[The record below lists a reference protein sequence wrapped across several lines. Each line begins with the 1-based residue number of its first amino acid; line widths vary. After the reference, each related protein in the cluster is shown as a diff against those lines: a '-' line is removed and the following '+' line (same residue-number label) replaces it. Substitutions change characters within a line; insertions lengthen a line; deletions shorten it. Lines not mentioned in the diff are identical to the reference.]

1 MNLRYADL
9 YGADLIGA
17 KGLPEAPVVEDLDKK
32 MLEVVSA
39 KGALDMR
46 TWHTCQTTHCRAG
59 WAVTLA
65 GKAGKELEDRLSTP
79 VAAMLIYKA
88 STGRDTCPDF
98 YCSDK
103 KALSDIKK
111 CAEGK

>member
-1 MNLRYADL
+1 
-9 YGADLIGA
+9 
-17 KGLPEAPVVEDLDKK
+17 

-39 KGALDMR
+39 EGALDMR

-88 STGRDTCPDF
+88 STGRDTCPD
-98 YCSDK
+98 
-103 KALSDIKK
+103 LLLL
-111 CAEGK
+111 